1 MFPFRTSQHLAAR
14 TAGVSPRSPKKRTQG
29 VRWVLAGLV
38 WLSIAISASA
48 ESLQTETVEP
58 DADAVLDGDAS
69 GESWYYGKKGLTY
82 DPEGPTNLWIGVRLQ
97 TRFDDYPGQNP
108 SAADLRLERDS
119 ELDLNRGRLK
129 GGGPLGA
136 EWLDVYFEYDQ
147 PSGYL
152 LDLRA
157 TLKLNDQL
165 FLRLGQWKS
174 EYNRERIDSSGKQ
187 QMTERSISNYWF
199 AIDRHAGVALSG
211 RFANGTRA
219 DSNWWLEYLSG
230 EGRGGGW
237 RSSSG
242 LWLARY
248 QWNPQGE
255 PLPFSQSDLKRREQL
270 LTSVAVAVV
279 DGRTPYSRFSSDGGD
294 QLPGI
299 TTEDNDLTQLLFETA
314 AHWRGVSW
322 QQELHSKRVRDRASG
337 QSRKMRGGYIQLG
350 SFVNE
355 WWQAWPRQ
363 LEVAGRLSI
372 VDPDR
377 SLSGNT
383 EKERTVGLNWFFN
396 GHRNK
401 LTLDYSWL
409 NFEDFGDNATRNRLR
424 LQWEVSF

>member
-1 MFPFRTSQHLAAR
+1 MKTMRPWAAR
-14 TAGVSPRSPKKRTQG
+14 TAGEAHRESKARVLG
-29 VRWVLAGLV
+29 RWLLAAMV
-38 WLSIAISASA
+38 WLSASASA
-48 ESLQTETVEP
+48 EPLQTETVER
-58 DADAVLDGDAS
+58 DNSAVSESDAS
-69 GESWYYGKKGLTY
+69 QEAWYYGKKGLTY
-82 DPEGPTNLWIGVRLQ
+82 DPEGPTELWIGVRLQ

-136 EWLDVYFEYDQ
+136 KWLDVYFEYDQ

-157 TLKLNDQL
+157 TLQLSDQL

-199 AIDRHAGVALSG
+199 AIDRQAGVALSG
-211 RFANGTRA
+211 RFANGTQA

-237 RSSSG
+237 RSDSG

-255 PLPFSQSDLKRREQL
+255 LLPFSQSDLKRRERL
-270 LTSVAVAVV
+270 LTSVAFAVV
-279 DGRTPYSRFSSDGGD
+279 DGRTPYSRFSSAGGD

-314 AHWRGVSW
+314 AHWRGISW
-322 QQELHSKRVRDRASG
+322 QQELHSKRVRDRRSGAS
-337 QSRKMRGGYIQLG
+337 QKMHGGYIQLG
-350 SFVNE
+350 TFVNE
-355 WWQAWPRQ
+355 WWQAWPAA
-363 LEVAGRLSI
+363 LEVAGRFSI
-372 VDPDR
+372 VDPNR

-409 NFEDFGDNATRNRLR
+409 NFEDFGDSATRNRLR
-424 LQWEVSF
+424 LQWELSF

>member
-1 MFPFRTSQHLAAR
+1 M
-14 TAGVSPRSPKKRTQG
+14 
-29 VRWVLAGLV
+29 
-38 WLSIAISASA
+38 
-48 ESLQTETVEP
+48 
-58 DADAVLDGDAS
+58 
-69 GESWYYGKKGLTY
+69 
-82 DPEGPTNLWIGVRLQ
+82 Q

-147 PSGYL
+147 PSDYL
-152 LDLRA
+152 LDLRV
-157 TLKLNDQL
+157 TLKLCDQL
-165 FLRLGQWKS
+165 FRAWAV
-174 EYNRERIDSSGKQ
+174 ETDFNRERIDSSGKQ

-199 AIDRHAGVALSG
+199 AIDRQPGVAFSG
-211 RFANGTRA
+211 RFANGTSA

-237 RSSSG
+237 RSDSG

-255 PLPFSQSDLKRREQL
+255 PLPFSQSDLKRRERL
-270 LTSVAVAVV
+270 LTSVAFAVI

-314 AHWRGVSW
+314 AHWRGISW
-322 QQELHSKRVRDRASG
+322 QQELHSKRVRDRITG
-337 QSRKMRGGYIQLG
+337 QSRNMRGGYIQLG
-350 SFVNE
+350 SFINE

-383 EKERTVGLNWFFN
+383 EKERTGLNWF
-396 GHRNK
+396 
-401 LTLDYSWL
+401 
-409 NFEDFGDNATRNRLR
+409 
-424 LQWEVSF
+424 

>member
-1 MFPFRTSQHLAAR
+1 MFLFKTSQHLAAR
-14 TAGVSPRSPKKRTQG
+14 TAGASYRLSKKRTQVGRWLLPG
-29 VRWVLAGLV
+29 VV
-38 WLSIAISASA
+38 WLSLAMSASA

-58 DADAVLDGDAS
+58 DASAVSDSDAS
-69 GESWYYGKKGLTY
+69 REAWYYGKKGLTY
-82 DPEGPTNLWIGVRLQ
+82 DPEGSTNLWIGIRLQ
-97 TRFDDYPGQNP
+97 TRFDDYPGQNS
-108 SAADLRLERDS
+108 SAADLLLERDS

-129 GGGPLGA
+129 GGGLLTA
-136 EWLDVYFEYDQ
+136 DWLDVYFEYDQ

-157 TLKLNDQL
+157 TLQLGDQL
-165 FLRLGQWKS
+165 FVRVGQWKS

-199 AIDRHAGVALSG
+199 AIDRQGGVALNG
-211 RFANGTRA
+211 RFAHGTRA

-237 RSSSG
+237 HSDSG

-255 PLPFSQSDLKRREQL
+255 PLPFSQSDLQRRERL

-322 QQELHSKRVRDRASG
+322 QQEELRLVSTLFQKRARGPVTHVVEMRASAHSLCPLDP
-337 QSRKMRGGYIQLG
+337 QCRPRG
-350 SFVNE
+350 
-355 WWQAWPRQ
+355 
-363 LEVAGRLSI
+363 
-372 VDPDR
+372 
-377 SLSGNT
+377 
-383 EKERTVGLNWFFN
+383 
-396 GHRNK
+396 
-401 LTLDYSWL
+401 
-409 NFEDFGDNATRNRLR
+409 
-424 LQWEVSF
+424 

>member
-1 MFPFRTSQHLAAR
+1 MFLFKTSQHLAAR
-14 TAGVSPRSPKKRTQG
+14 TAGASYRLSKKRTQVGRWLLPG
-29 VRWVLAGLV
+29 VV
-38 WLSIAISASA
+38 WLSLAMSASA

-58 DADAVLDGDAS
+58 DASAVSDSDAS
-69 GESWYYGKKGLTY
+69 REAWYYGKKGLTY
-82 DPEGPTNLWIGVRLQ
+82 DPEGSTNLWIGIRLQ
-97 TRFDDYPGQNP
+97 TRFDDYPGQNS
-108 SAADLRLERDS
+108 SAADLLLERDS

-129 GGGPLGA
+129 GGGLLTA
-136 EWLDVYFEYDQ
+136 DWLDVYFEYDQ

-157 TLKLNDQL
+157 TLQLGDQL
-165 FLRLGQWKS
+165 FVRVGQWKS

-199 AIDRHAGVALSG
+199 AIDRQAGVALNG
-211 RFANGTRA
+211 RFAHGTRA

-237 RSSSG
+237 HSDSG

-255 PLPFSQSDLKRREQL
+255 PLPFSQSDLQRRERL

-299 TTEDNDLTQLLFETA
+299 ATEDNDLTQLLFETA

-322 QQELHSKRVRDRASG
+322 QQELHNKRVRDRTSG
-337 QSRKMRGGYIQLG
+337 GSRKMRGGYIQLG

-355 WWQAWPRQ
+355 WWRLWPRQ
-363 LEVAGRLSI
+363 LELAGRLSSG
-372 VDPDR
+372 DPDR

-383 EKERTVGLNWFFN
+383 EKERTLGLNWFFN

-424 LQWEVSF
+424 LQWELSF